1 MSEGVLLGL
10 DPFIDCWV
18 SEWWRHVF
26 GAGVLVDQEPL
37 SLGKPLYVAM
47 RMAKLH
53 DASSATSLV
62 STDCRYH
69 NSDSVD
75 DGNDQGRDSPNGDVW
90 PRTRSGE
97 LRDQIAGD
105 GAWYCE
111 SLE

>member
-1 MSEGVLLGL
+1 M
-10 DPFIDCWV
+10 P
-18 SEWWRHVF
+18 
-26 GAGVLVDQEPL
+26 
-37 SLGKPLYVAM
+37 
-47 RMAKLH
+47 KLH
-53 DASSATSLV
+53 DASSAASLV

-97 LRDQIAGD
+97 LRDQIAGY